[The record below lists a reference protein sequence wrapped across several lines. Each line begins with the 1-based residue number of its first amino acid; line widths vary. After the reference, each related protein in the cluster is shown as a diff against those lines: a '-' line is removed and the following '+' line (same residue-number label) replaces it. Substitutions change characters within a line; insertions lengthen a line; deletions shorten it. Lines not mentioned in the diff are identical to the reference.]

1 MPLYMVQASYTPQA
15 LAAMTKSPQDRA
27 QAIRPLVEGAGGQ
40 LRDVFFCQGDYDI
53 VIVFEVPD
61 AEAANAI
68 ALAAVGAGHL
78 TAYKTTPLFTVAEVM
93 GAMRRAAQLTIRPPS

>member
-1 MPLYMVQASYTPQA
+1 MY
-15 LAAMTKSPQDRA
+15 
-27 QAIRPLVEGAGGQ
+27 
-40 LRDVFFCQGDYDI
+40 FCQGDDDF
-53 VIVFEVPD
+53 VVVFEVPD

-78 TAYKTTPLFTVAEVM
+78 RAYKTTPLFTGAEVT